1 MNFDFNNSRNIM
13 FILGQPDQ
21 PVIVSNI
28 QSYAETEYTLSWR
41 VWTPPTLPIL
51 NQSILYRLKS
61 KVFLFLTRVYYTDSS
76 VRYSY
81 S

>member
-1 MNFDFNNSRNIM
+1 MNFDFDNSRNIM

-21 PVIVSNI
+21 PVILSNI

-61 KVFLFLTRVYYTDSS
+61 KVFLPILNQSILY
-76 VRYSY
+76 
-81 S
+81 